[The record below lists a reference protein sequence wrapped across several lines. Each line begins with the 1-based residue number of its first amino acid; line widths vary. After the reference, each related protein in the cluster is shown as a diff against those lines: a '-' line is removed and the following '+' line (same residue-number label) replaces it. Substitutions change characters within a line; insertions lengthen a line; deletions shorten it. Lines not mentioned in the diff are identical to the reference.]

1 MFIKKVAVE
10 KPENENKIWLTGMSD
25 IDPGNSNAIETDEVI
40 GVLVPVRIE
49 ASASLNW
56 SVVFEKNGSLLLLT
70 ASPSDK

>member
-1 MFIKKVAVE
+1 MFIKKAAVE